1 MVEVVVKVVV
11 VVVVVVGS
19 GTAGYPDFE
28 DVGAARFLWLDGAC
42 RGLPRQ
48 LWHAGASVACGGLI
62 DRTSGR
68 NACVTYH
75 SLWDSITGSAYLP
88 HKGGRRVDD
97 TLAVKGV
104 ERGRGVRGR
113 VGVSPHPTLTY
124 VRTDASPQPSPTY
137 VRTRAPNPRSSP
149 QHHNCKPALST
160 HQRRRLHTPKG
171 GRF

>member
-1 MVEVVVKVVV
+1 M
-11 VVVVVVGS
+11 
-19 GTAGYPDFE
+19 
-28 DVGAARFLWLDGAC
+28 
-42 RGLPRQ
+42 
-48 LWHAGASVACGGLI
+48 ACGGLI

-124 VRTDASPQPSPTY
+124 VRTDASPQPTKRNTA
-137 VRTRAPNPRSSP
+137 V
-149 QHHNCKPALST
+149 LSGT
-160 HQRRRLHTPKG
+160 VACDDVW
-171 GRF
+171 RFITMVFTIH